1 MDVTFVVNVEVD
13 GFAMIETVLVG
24 IGIVVALRTIG
35 DVLRGSCMVCIDRDD
50 ICSGLINRTVCVF

>member
-1 MDVTFVVNVEVD
+1 MLIDLVGVLEVEGKTTVGVTFVGSVEVD

-35 DVLRGSCMVCIDRDD
+35 DVLRGS
-50 ICSGLINRTVCVF
+50 